1 MNSKE
6 IEDFIKLRLDENLKL
21 MQAETGQRVNRSVVI
36 AAQRQAL
43 AYWHTMR
50 LVAEKI
56 TETEVKL
63 SLPECETPK
72 GRTFTIEGVVDII
85 QEDSGMSIYDIKTM
99 PRDYVINN
107 KEKFEMQLN
116 VYAHILGGL
125 KGLKV
130 EKAAV
135 IATAPDDQ
143 LKRSFNK
150 IDLPTEKLI
159 EMMNS
164 MNPFVDIPL
173 NENSI
178 ADTIEK
184 FGRVVDLIQD
194 GQFKPQ
200 PLDHLQRKDSV
211 KGGKSRQFGTDVC
224 RNCDARF
231 SCSSYRS
238 FRSIPENLSKVRRKD
253 TNIWNFFTDCGETE
267 DVSDELDANTSMG
280 PEDITPPK
288 RKWTRRN

>member
-21 MQAETGQRVNRSVVI
+21 MQAETGQRVNKNVVI

-63 SLPECETPK
+63 SLPECKTPK

-85 QEDSGMSIYDIKTM
+85 QEDSCMSIYDIKTM

-107 KEKFEMQLN
+107 SEKFAMQLN
-116 VYAHILGGL
+116 VYAHILSGL

-130 EKAAV
+130 KKAAV
-135 IATAPDDQ
+135 IATAPDDE
-143 LKRSFNK
+143 LKRNFNK
-150 IDLPTEKLI
+150 IDLPKEKLI
-159 EMMNS
+159 ELMNS
-164 MNPFVDIPL
+164 MNPFIDIPL

-200 PLDHLQRKDSV
+200 PLDHLQRKDPT
-211 KGGKSRQFGTDVC
+211 KGKSRQFGTDVC

-238 FRSIPENLSKVRRKD
+238 FRSIPENLSKVRRED
-253 TNIWNFFTDCGETE
+253 TNIWNFFTDCGEVE

-288 RKWTRRN
+288 QKRKSKK